1 MKSSQI
7 YTSIK
12 CLCCVPKILTEEHK
26 SKRMAAEAEVGS
38 SAVAVQ
44 IYVNL
49 YLNILLATAK
59 RVSHLFTKRV
69 EILKT

>member
-1 MKSSQI
+1 MYNIRVRVTIQ
-7 YTSIK
+7 YG
-12 CLCCVPKILTEEHK
+12 LC
-26 SKRMAAEAEVGS
+26 
-38 SAVAVQ
+38 VAVQ

-59 RVSHLFTKRV
+59 RVSYLFTKRV